1 MERVPKVTMNDG
13 IRVTIRISPL
23 RAPSAAGT
31 VIARMSAIPGDPPS
45 TVLKAYKYPAT
56 ATSAPTDRSNSP
68 AIISRVTPIDIV
80 PVRVAALIMP
90 EIERRVRKFGTKAE
104 HRTKTTTSVS
114 SGPRIGES
122 AIARLSGWDQGVAR
136 LTEGLISIFSFAG
149 GGAWVGGGGG

>member
-1 MERVPKVTMNDG
+1 MDRVPKVTMKDG
-13 IRVTIRISPL
+13 IRLTIRISPL
-23 RAPSAAGT
+23 RPPSAAGI
-31 VIARMSAIPGDPPS
+31 VIARISAIPADPPS

-68 AIISRVTPIDIV
+68 SIINRVTPIATE

-114 SGPRIGES
+114 SGPRMGE
-122 AIARLSGWDQGVAR
+122 ARHGR
-136 LTEGLISIFSFAG
+136 L
-149 GGAWVGGGGG
+149 